1 MEQNGLSTVRKSI
14 FFKEAQ
20 TIISVFYLFMVGIG
34 MLFEFQ
40 KYRVFNIN
48 IFLYADIFDFLIA
61 PFRDYRIFLF
71 VFITALVVF
80 ILYKV
85 DSVTFSKF
93 PKAYSIINFGL
104 VKKSWFKTYRY
115 GSFVFLLLAYIILS
129 SILLAGINKQ
139 NTLKHA
145 HPLTITFSDN
155 GILTG
160 TLIGKTKDAIFL
172 YSNKKIKI
180 IPSSALIKTVE
191 YK

>member
-1 MEQNGLSTVRKSI
+1 MEQSGLSTVRKSI

-71 VFITALVVF
+71 VFTTALVVF

-85 DSVTFSKF
+85 DSVTVSKF
-93 PKAYSIINFGL
+93 PKAYLILNFGL
-104 VKKSWFKTYRY
+104 VKKGWFKTYRY
-115 GSFVFLLLAYIILS
+115 GSFVFLLLAYIVLS
-129 SILLAGINKQ
+129 SILLAKINKE
-139 NTLKHA
+139 NTLKNPH
-145 HPLTITFSDN
+145 LVKITFSDN
-155 GILTG
+155 EIVTG

-172 YSNKKIKI
+172 FSNNKVKIL
-180 IPSSALIKTVE
+180 PSTALIKTVE
-191 YK
+191 Y